1 MSELVIAIDGPAGAG
16 KSTVS
21 KLVAQRLRLS
31 FLDTG
36 AMYRAIA
43 LKARRAGLTPA
54 DGERAAELGER
65 TEIAFGVGDPQ
76 PVYLDGEE
84 VTTQI
89 RVPEIGEFASALS
102 VHPPVRRLLQK
113 RQREIVA
120 RGGVVL
126 EGRDTTTVVAP
137 HAQVR
142 VFLTASLEER
152 ARRRCAEL
160 QAKGQ
165 DASFE
170 GVLREIEERD
180 RRDSTREDSPLVHA
194 PDVTE
199 LVTDG
204 LSIDE
209 VVDRVIALVPPKTR

>member
-1 MSELVIAIDGPAGAG
+1 MSDLVIAIDGPAGAG

-21 KLVAQRLRLS
+21 KLVARRLGLA

-36 AMYRAIA
+36 AMYRALA
-43 LKARRAGLTPA
+43 LKAQRAGLTSA
-54 DGERAAELGER
+54 DGEQAAEIGER
-65 TEIAFGVGDPQ
+65 TEIAFGVGEPQ

-89 RVPEIGEFASALS
+89 RLPEIGEFASALS

-137 HAQVR
+137 RAQVR
-142 VFLTASLEER
+142 VFLNAGLDER

-160 QAKGQ
+160 HAKGQ

-170 GVLREIEERD
+170 GVLREIQERD
-180 RRDSTREDSPLVHA
+180 LRDSTREDSPLVHA
-194 PDVTE
+194 PDVPE
-199 LVTDG
+199 IVTDG

-209 VVDRVIALVPPKTR
+209 VADRVIALVPRQTR

>member
-1 MSELVIAIDGPAGAG
+1 MSDLVIAIDGPAGAG

-21 KLVAQRLRLS
+21 KLVARRLGLS

-36 AMYRAIA
+36 AMYRALA
-43 LKARRAGLTPA
+43 LRAQRAGLTSA
-54 DGERAAELGER
+54 DGEQAAELGER
-65 TEIAFGVGDPQ
+65 TDIAFGVGEPQ

-102 VHPPVRRLLQK
+102 VHPPVRRLLQR

-137 HAQVR
+137 LAQVR
-142 VFLTASLEER
+142 VFLNASLDER

-160 QAKGQ
+160 HAKGQ
-165 DASFE
+165 NASFE
-170 GVLREIEERD
+170 GVQREIRERD
-180 RRDSTREDSPLVHA
+180 LRDSTREDSPLVHA
-194 PDVTE
+194 PDVPE
-199 LVTDG
+199 IVTDG
-204 LSIDE
+204 MCIDE
-209 VVDRVIALVPPKTR
+209 VADRVIALVPRETR